1 VALTLRTRRRPSVGP
16 ALRKAPLPFAGTVV
30 SAIVHVALVVLVV
43 IGAAVWRA
51 HQPRIYVVNLV
62 PAVAAIGSPQA
73 RPAALPPRVEER
85 APAPPAAKT
94 GPAELPQRPA
104 ELPART
110 ARRDSIGL
118 PDRTLPPR
126 APGLPRPDD
135 KEAPQVA
142 SAAPTRAPA
151 PPTPESVRREPTA
164 PPPPPPGQPTGSAAG
179 AGALTLNV
187 SDFPFAWYLSQI
199 HRKVSE
205 KWEGKAIP
213 GRQPVVVFEIGRD
226 GQVGKLAVEKT
237 SGNSLY
243 DRAALRAIEDAKPF
257 PPLPQE
263 FKEPL
268 LRVHLGFAYS
278 ADRG

>member
-1 VALTLRTRRRPSVGP
+1 MTAVALTLLTRRPRIGP

-30 SAIVHVALVVLVV
+30 SAILHVALVALVV
-43 IGAAVWRA
+43 GGAAVWRA

-62 PAVAAIGSPQA
+62 PAVAAVGAAQA
-73 RPAALPPRVEER
+73 RPAALPPRVEEP
-85 APAPPAAKT
+85 APAPPAVKT
-94 GPAELPQRPA
+94 GPADLPQRPL
-104 ELPART
+104 ELPARG
-110 ARRDSIGL
+110 ARRDPIGL

-135 KEAPQVA
+135 KERPQVA
-142 SAAPTRAPA
+142 SATPTPA
-151 PPTPESVRREPTA
+151 PPAPETVRREPTA
-164 PPPPPPGQPTGSAAG
+164 PLPPPPGQPTGSAAG
-179 AGALTLNV
+179 AGAVTLNV
-187 SDFPFAWYLSQI
+187 SDFPFAWYLQQV

-205 KWEGKAIP
+205 RWEGKALP
-213 GRQPVVVFEIGRD
+213 GRQPIVVFEIGRD
-226 GQVGKLAVEKT
+226 GQVGKLAVEQT
-237 SGNSLY
+237 SGNSFY

-278 ADRG
+278 DRG

>member
-1 VALTLRTRRRPSVGP
+1 MALTLRTRRRPSVGP

-30 SAIVHVALVVLVV
+30 SAILHVALMALVV
-43 IGAAVWRA
+43 GGAAVWHA
-51 HQPRIYVVNLV
+51 KQPKIYVVNLV
-62 PAVAAIGSPQA
+62 PAVAAVGVPQA
-73 RPAALPPRVEER
+73 RPAALPPRVEEP
-85 APAPPAAKT
+85 APAPPAAKA
-94 GPAELPQRPA
+94 GPADLPQRAP

-135 KEAPQVA
+135 KERPQVA
-142 SAAPTRAPA
+142 SPTPRPASAPPA
-151 PPTPESVRREPTA
+151 PEATQREATA
-164 PPPPPPGQPTGSAAG
+164 PPAPPPGQPTGSAVG

-187 SDFPFAWYLSQI
+187 SDFPFAWYLQQV

-213 GRQPVVVFEIGRD
+213 GRQPVVVFEIGRE
-226 GQVGKLAVEKT
+226 GQVSKLAVEKT

-278 ADRG
+278 DRG

>member
-1 VALTLRTRRRPSVGP
+1 VGP
-16 ALRKAPLPFAGTVV
+16 ALRKAPLPFTGTLV
-30 SAIVHVALVVLVV
+30 SAVLHVGVVVLVV
-43 IGAAVWRA
+43 LGAAVWRA
-51 HQPRIYVVNLV
+51 HQPKIYVVNLV
-62 PAVAAIGSPQA
+62 PAVAAVGAPQA
-73 RPAALPPRVEER
+73 RPAALPPRTEEP
-85 APAPPAAKT
+85 APAPPAVKP
-94 GPAELPQRPA
+94 GPPELPQRPP

-126 APGLPRPDD
+126 APGPPRATDM
-135 KEAPQVA
+135 ERPQVA
-142 SAAPTRAPA
+142 SAAPLPAPV
-151 PPTPESVRREPTA
+151 PPTPDAPRREATA
-164 PPPPPPGQPTGSAAG
+164 PPPPPPGQPTGSVAG
-179 AGALTLNV
+179 VGAVTLNV
-187 SDFPFAWYLSQI
+187 SDFPFAWYLQQV

-205 KWEGKAIP
+205 KWDGKALP

-226 GQVGKLAVEKT
+226 GQIGKLAVEKT

-268 LRVHLGFAYS
+268 LRVHLGFGYS
-278 ADRG
+278 G